1 MQQGPLGPNKV
12 PTRVQRI
19 VAAPDLDDEDFAA
32 LALACEEKGFACLRN
47 GLRNHLA
54 GIDVGLSRAEL
65 GVAGSGTCMMNTD
78 NEDVRL
84 AGMISEIHVI
94 LLRKSDIY
102 PDLPSIAQLL
112 RERMN
117 AAPATYTTLI
127 TGPSRTADIE
137 RVGAVGVHGPLN
149 CTSFF
154 WRTEAM
160 HEAPKSLSD
169 YRKQI
174 DEALQDDFLRRTLDT
189 FAVSYRANREAVFQE
204 VDERGLIAKI
214 AEAKDYACQHMEELY
229 QQFKEQAEKRGV
241 HVHRAA
247 TAKEANEIIAR
258 IAKENDV
265 KRVVKSKSMTAEEIQ
280 LNPALGGRR
289 PDRGRDG
296 PGRMDHPAAP

>member
-1 MQQGPLGPNKV
+1 MPPVNPELVEAFSAKAAIVNAVVQEVPSMAAALQYVVDVCENKAPAELLADEPGVQQGPLGPNKV

-137 RVGAVGVHGPLN
+137 R
-149 CTSFF
+149 
-154 WRTEAM
+154 
-160 HEAPKSLSD
+160 
-169 YRKQI
+169 
-174 DEALQDDFLRRTLDT
+174 
-189 FAVSYRANREAVFQE
+189 
-204 VDERGLIAKI
+204 
-214 AEAKDYACQHMEELY
+214 EL
-229 QQFKEQAEKRGV
+229 
-241 HVHRAA
+241 H
-247 TAKEANEIIAR
+247 IILL
-258 IAKENDV
+258 ED
-265 KRVVKSKSMTAEEIQ
+265 
-280 LNPALGGRR
+280 
-289 PDRGRDG
+289 
-296 PGRMDHPAAP
+296 